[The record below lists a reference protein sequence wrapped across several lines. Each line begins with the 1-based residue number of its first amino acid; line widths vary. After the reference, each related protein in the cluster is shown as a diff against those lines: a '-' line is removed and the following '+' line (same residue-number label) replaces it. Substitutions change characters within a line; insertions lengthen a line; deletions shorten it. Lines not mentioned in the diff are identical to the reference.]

1 VVALQYAY
9 QFIDSAQLAGGRAQT
24 QKKTAYLR
32 VGATT
37 GIAVVLAR
45 HADCVEEFW
54 FVRGVSFAVLATA
67 QARSRAHLVPSS
79 TAVPEFIA
87 ITSCNAP
94 RAAGSCVSDTTPT

>member
-1 VVALQYAY
+1 MTARCVVRASAVVVALQYAY

-54 FVRGVSFAVLATA
+54 FVRGVSFAFSPQLKHGPEHISCRVA
-67 QARSRAHLVPSS
+67 QLYPSS
-79 TAVPEFIA
+79 
-87 ITSCNAP
+87 
-94 RAAGSCVSDTTPT
+94 